1 MLNFK
6 NSRVVKRIV
15 WICLMAST
23 VFAVTGCNWHFFKE
37 GLYEETL
44 TGTNRTLVIF
54 LPPIHGEGLEY
65 EKKGFIQAVRERGF
79 EANLKILDVSPFLY
93 LKSKIVDLLKTEVVD
108 PAKVEGYDTIILFG
122 ISLGGHGAL
131 LYLTRHPEDV
141 DGIVVFA
148 PFLAGPMVVREI
160 EKAGGLDTWKDC
172 PFFSW
177 DYACSLWLLLK
188 DFTSDPEKRKRII
201 LGYGTEDSFSSRNQL
216 LAQTLPTENVF
227 TISGGHDW
235 VTWKGLWI
243 RALDHFHV
251 RCRPEGKGF
260 CFIKEKKLSD

>member
-131 LYLTRHPEDV
+131 LYLPDIRKTS
-141 DGIVVFA
+141 
-148 PFLAGPMVVREI
+148 MV
-160 EKAGGLDTWKDC
+160 LLC
-172 PFFSW
+172 
-177 DYACSLWLLLK
+177 LLLFLPVPWLSGK
-188 DFTSDPEKRKRII
+188 SRRQGDLTHGKTALFFH
-201 LGYGTEDSFSSRNQL
+201 GTMP
-216 LAQTLPTENVF
+216 AV
-227 TISGGHDW
+227 SG
-235 VTWKGLWI
+235 
-243 RALDHFHV
+243 
-251 RCRPEGKGF
+251 
-260 CFIKEKKLSD
+260 SY